1 MEEYIKLNIKDIAI
15 KSPGQQVKA
24 LIVEKYGSIEAFSEK
39 IGLYSISVKQY
50 LSNKNLGSSTFK
62 IKLTNEL
69 NMNFEDMYRTEEE
82 QISSYV
88 ADISQNIEKYNQNKD
103 EQVIEK
109 LKNICFER
117 EMLDDYISMCRSY
130 GIYYYN
136 QNKFDRALAYMELV
150 INYLRNRKNM
160 PELLLSMSE
169 TARAYAKTQTR
180 EKFQQTIASMNKS
193 MKSIGSSDG
202 KYLYNI
208 YYNMGS
214 SYSYAGDYETAIEMY
229 ENSLEYA
236 KDNSEKAMPEIQ
248 IAHQLRVLGR
258 LDDSIRYYRRACRY
272 LEGHEREMNKIYR
285 GFALIYMEKGDYVKA
300 GIFADKMFNG
310 ISGHISSTEN
320 DYVYIFA
327 VIKLRLGQVEEVIDK
342 IQELLDEVKLDYI
355 YTAHHIE
362 WIGRIIQN
370 APGNNEF
377 LKRLM
382 GVFIENIRENVIQS
396 DEIVSKLKT
405 FIGEIVIIMGARFAC
420 L

>member
-1 MEEYIKLNIKDIAI
+1 MEEYIKLSINDIAI
-15 KSPGQQVKA
+15 KSPGQQIKA
-24 LIVEKYGSIEAFSEK
+24 LIVGKYGSIEAFSEQ

-69 NMNFEDMYRTEEE
+69 NMNFEDMYKTEEQ

-117 EMLDDYISMCRSY
+117 EMLDEYISMCRSY

-136 QNKFDRALAYMELV
+136 QNKFDRALSYMELV
-150 INYLRNRKNM
+150 INYLRNRKNI

-169 TARAYAKTQTR
+169 AARAYAKTESR
-180 EKFQQTIASMNKS
+180 EKFQQTIAYINKS
-193 MKSIGSSDG
+193 VKAIESRDE
-202 KYLYNI
+202 KYLYSI
-208 YYNMGS
+208 YYSMGN

-229 ENSLEYA
+229 EKSLEYA
-236 KDNSEKAMPEIQ
+236 KDNSEKAMSNIQ
-248 IAHQLRVLGR
+248 IAHQFRVLGR
-258 LDDSIRYYRRACRY
+258 LEDSMQDYRRALRY
-272 LEGHEREMNKIYR
+272 LEGHESEMNKIYR
-285 GFALIYMEKGDYVKA
+285 GFALIHMEKGDYVKA
-300 GIFADKMFNG
+300 GIFADKMFDG
-310 ISGHISSTEN
+310 INGHISSTEN
-320 DYVYIFA
+320 DYVYIFS
-327 VIKLRLGQVEEVIDK
+327 VIKLRLDQIEEVIDK
-342 IQELLDEVKLDYI
+342 IQELLDEDKLDYI

-362 WIGRIIQN
+362 WIGSIIQN
-370 APGNNEF
+370 ASDNKEF

-382 GVFIENIRENVIQS
+382 GVFIENIRGNVIKS

-405 FIGEIVIIMGARFAC
+405 FIGEIVISMGD
-420 L
+420 